1 MSDLWVQI
9 LEVMHKYYIF
19 VLYITML
26 IELVLSSLL
35 GTKHPLIQAYDGTI
49 AFAINYVYVFINLLS
64 EYYIK
69 KILSIEFVRG
79 L

>member
-26 IELVLSSLL
+26 IEFSSFFFAWD
-35 GTKHPLIQAYDGTI
+35 QAP
-49 AFAINYVYVFINLLS
+49 INP
-64 EYYIK
+64 
-69 KILSIEFVRG
+69 G